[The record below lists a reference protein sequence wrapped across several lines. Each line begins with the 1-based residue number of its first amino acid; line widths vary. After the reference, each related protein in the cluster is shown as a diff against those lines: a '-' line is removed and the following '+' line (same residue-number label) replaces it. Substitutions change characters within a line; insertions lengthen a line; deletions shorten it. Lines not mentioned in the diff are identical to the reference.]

1 MARVQAQYAAPR
13 ALEVDNGL
21 RPVVIE
27 NVKPQVDH
35 GRFAIKRTPGKTVVV
50 EADIFAD
57 GHDQLRCLLRHRRA
71 GARDWFET
79 SMTALG
85 NDRWRAGFI
94 VTELGRYE

>member
-1 MARVQAQYAAPR
+1 MARVQARYAAPH

-27 NVKPQVDH
+27 SVKPQVDR
-35 GRFAIKRTPGKTVVV
+35 GRYAIKRTPGETVVV

-85 NDRWRAGFI
+85 NDRWASCSARPAG
-94 VTELGRYE
+94 ES

>member
-35 GRFAIKRTPGKTVVV
+35 GRFAIKRTPGETVVV
-50 EADIFAD
+50 DDPVGLSD
-57 GHDQLRCLLRHRRA
+57 GTLLRERP
-71 GARDWFET
+71 
-79 SMTALG
+79 
-85 NDRWRAGFI
+85 
-94 VTELGRYE
+94 